1 MPSFQRG
8 VCTSVI
14 LRGSQ
19 IHSKLISFLLGSQ
32 RTIEFARSRTQ
43 RNHEREK
50 RMALRDTIKVM
61 IVDDMS
67 VSRGL
72 LTQALEEMGI
82 KNIEFAKSGDAAL
95 QSLVANPAHLVI
107 SDYNMPGPNGLDL
120 LQGLRQNRTTQSIGF
135 ILVSGSPAQEMLTRG
150 QTLGLNNFV
159 KKPFTTVSL
168 KAAVEAVVGRL

>member
-1 MPSFQRG
+1 
-8 VCTSVI
+8 
-14 LRGSQ
+14 
-19 IHSKLISFLLGSQ
+19 
-32 RTIEFARSRTQ
+32 
-43 RNHEREK
+43 
-50 RMALRDTIKVM
+50 M